1 MKILWSIVSIPLAII
16 ISIILYFISRYFLGL
31 INSLVP
37 EVYQYSSWF
46 PNFLCGI
53 SFVVCA
59 SIFNYEKKNT
69 FIIISLIII
78 LLTFVGNI
86 IYFNKYEFAFLIGGV
101 LSAFNLFLNAGND
114 LDIKKQYG
122 SEEKNNNE
130 EDFDDEISNDYYK
143 KSKRSYLIRKRSANS
158 FNNKKTDVESSTEDD
173 VFSLEEIE
181 AFENKL
187 KQLEAKS
194 LENYQK

>member
-1 MKILWSIVSIPLAII
+1 M
-16 ISIILYFISRYFLGL
+16 
-31 INSLVP
+31 
-37 EVYQYSSWF
+37 EVCKVESYKV
-46 PNFLCGI
+46 NA
-53 SFVVCA
+53 VVV
-59 SIFNYEKKNT
+59 FEN
-69 FIIISLIII
+69 
-78 LLTFVGNI
+78 VGNI

>member
-16 ISIILYFISRYFLGL
+16 ISVILYFMSRYFLGL

-37 EVYQYSSWF
+37 EMYHYSSWF

-53 SFVVCA
+53 SFVVCTC
-59 SIFNYEKKNT
+59 IFNYEKKNI

-86 IYFNKYEFAFLIGGV
+86 IYFNKYAFAFLIGGI
-101 LSAFNLFLNAGND
+101 LSAINLFLNAGND

-158 FNNKKTDVESSTEDD
+158 FNNKKTDVESSEDD